1 MSDENSKLVYS
12 TGQAIPRPR
21 DNRQERTFSGVLQS
35 ALGSRRHGVTVRLDR
50 KARSGKAVTIIE
62 GLRMSQSEMEALLKK
77 WKAGFGAGG
86 TVKDVAVEI
95 QGDHCKALIADLK
108 KMGYAAKR
116 CGG

>member
-1 MSDENSKLVYS
+1 MRDNNSKLVYS
-12 TGQAIPRPR
+12 TGQSIPRPR
-21 DNRQERTFSGVLQS
+21 ESRQERTASDALQPG
-35 ALGSRRHGVTVRLDR
+35 LGNRRHGVTVRLDR
-50 KARSGKAVTIIE
+50 KARSGKSVTVIE
-62 GLRMSQSEMEALLKK
+62 GLRMTRSEMEALLKK

-86 TVKDVAVEI
+86 AVKDAAVEI

>member
-1 MSDENSKLVYS
+1 MADGNSKLVYS
-12 TGQAIPRPR
+12 TGQAILRTR
-21 DNRQERTFSGVLQS
+21 HSLQERKASEVLQS
-35 ALGSRRHGVTVRLDR
+35 GLDSRRRGVTVRLDR
-50 KARSGKAVTIIE
+50 KARSGKSVTVIE

-86 TVKDVAVEI
+86 TVKDAAVEI